1 MIILFRLRKKG
12 SSNSHMI
19 FANDRTE
26 AVMKLE
32 QLVRSRKILTVQK
45 PMLMPNSLMKTRKI
59 FRGMR

>member
-1 MIILFRLRKKG
+1 ML
-12 SSNSHMI
+12 
-19 FANDRTE
+19 FANNRAE

-32 QLVRSRKILTVQK
+32 QLARSRKILTVQK